1 MITSN
6 FKKNI
11 GTTTFEDI
19 HKEDDVK
26 SNLNFSNLDDSF
38 KEFDD
43 YLHFRKNFEDEHN
56 ESYLLNFDLLIHIKK
71 IGFKINWF

>member
-1 MITSN
+1 M
-6 FKKNI
+6 
-11 GTTTFEDI
+11 
-19 HKEDDVK
+19 K
-26 SNLNFSNLDDSF
+26 SNLNFSNLDDFF

-71 IGFKINWF
+71 IDFKIS